1 MIALI
6 DYGGGNVGSVL
17 KAIRYLGCPAE
28 VVARPDELAAATKI
42 ILPGQ
47 GHFGAMMKALE
58 DRAMLEPLRR
68 MILPGDTCVAPSE
81 GKPFHGNAGVPF
93 ASLRPCPERSEGA
106 GPPAAL
112 QGKPFLGICLG
123 LQVLYE
129 GSDEAPGVPGLGVL
143 RGRVKRFEGVFKVPH
158 VGWSQLE
165 ISRDAKMLRGVE
177 PGSFVYYCHSYY
189 GPVTPESAAIT
200 DYGQRFAAVVEAENL
215 AAVQF
220 HPEKSGEV
228 GLRVLKNFLEC

>member
-28 VVARPDELAAATKI
+28 AVARPEELAAATKI

-58 DRAMLEPLRR
+58 DRGMLEPLRK
-68 MILPGDTCVAPSE
+68 MILSGS
-81 GKPFHGNAGVPF
+81 AGVP
-93 ASLRPCPERSEGA
+93 
-106 GPPAAL
+106 PARC
-112 QGKPFLGICLG
+112 KPFLGICLG

-158 VGWSQLE
+158 VGWSQIE
-165 ISRDAKMLRGVE
+165 ISRDAKLLRGVE
-177 PGSFVYYCHSYY
+177 SGSFVYYCHSYY
-189 GPVTPESAAIT
+189 GPVTPQSAAIT

-228 GLRVLKNFLEC
+228 GLRVLKNFLDS